1 MGCKTAPVKWGEYGR
16 RPLVILSLV
25 AMIDSVDRGIL
36 PGVLSDVQDDLG
48 FSDFQ
53 TGVLGTAYVLA
64 GFLVV
69 MPAGYLA
76 DRGKRTHI
84 IAMVLMS
91 WGLISAAN
99 SLVQNLAQFI
109 VIRAALGI
117 GETIDN
123 PASQSLLAD
132 YYSTERRGRAY
143 AAHRAAPIVGTAIGT
158 GIGGVVSAT
167 LGWRWAFLIVG
178 VPGSLLAFL
187 CWRLPEP
194 PRKGADTPSLRGWRA
209 ARGDV
214 RVLMQVRTLRALMIG
229 TAIGTG
235 ALTGIGFWAPEFYE
249 RHTSLTSSQA
259 SGVVGGLI
267 LVGAI
272 MGTLFGGWAR
282 DRIAQRMAGASM
294 VLTAVTQTI
303 GAASMMVVFLDVPL
317 IVRLIFSVI
326 GVAFIVAGFPAL
338 SATTADVVPARVR
351 GLAFSITGFFSA
363 LTSALSPLVIG
374 FIANRF
380 DYIVDGEVKGN
391 LANAFLIATP
401 LVFVGAT
408 VLWYGRRYVTGDLER
423 ADLV

>member
-1 MGCKTAPVKWGEYGR
+1 MGCKNAPVKWGEYGR
-16 RPLVILSLV
+16 RPLVVLSLV
-25 AMIDSVDRGIL
+25 ALIDAVDRGIL

-53 TGVLGTAYVLA
+53 SGVLGTAFVLA
-64 GFLVV
+64 GFFVV

-84 IAMVLMS
+84 IALVLLS
-91 WGLISAAN
+91 WGLISALN

-109 VIRAALGI
+109 AIRAALGI

-123 PASQSLLAD
+123 PASQSLIAD

-143 AAHRAAPIVGTAIGT
+143 AAQRAAPLVGTAIGT

-178 VPGSLLAFL
+178 VPGSFIAFL

-194 PRKGADTPSLRGWRA
+194 TRKGSDGPAPRGWRA
-209 ARGDV
+209 AREDT
-214 RVLMQVRTLRALMIG
+214 RALLRVRTLRALMVG
-229 TAIGTG
+229 TAVGTG

-249 RHTSLTSSQA
+249 RHTSLTSDQA

-267 LVGAI
+267 LVGAL

-303 GAASMMVVFLDVPL
+303 GAVALIIVFLDVP
-317 IVRLIFSVI
+317 IAVRLIFSVI

-351 GLAFSITGFFSA
+351 GLAFSVTGFFSA

-374 FIANRF
+374 FIADRF
-380 DYIVDGEVKGN
+380 DYVVDGEVEGN
-391 LANAFLIATP
+391 LANAFLIVTP
-401 LVFVGAT
+401 LVFIGAI
-408 VLWYGRRYVTGDLER
+408 VLWRGRRHMT
-423 ADLV
+423 ADLLRVDLA

>member
-1 MGCKTAPVKWGEYGR
+1 MSWGEYGR
-16 RPLVILSLV
+16 RPLVVLSLV
-25 AMIDSVDRGIL
+25 AMIDAVDRGIL

-53 TGVLGTAYVLA
+53 SGVLGTAYVLA

-84 IAMVLMS
+84 IALVLLS
-91 WGLISAAN
+91 WGVISAAN

-109 VIRAALGI
+109 AIRAALGI
-117 GETIDN
+117 GETVDN

-132 YYSTERRGRAY
+132 YYPAERRGRAY
-143 AAHRAAPIVGTAIGT
+143 AAQRAAPLVGTAIGT
-158 GIGGVVSAT
+158 GVGGLVSAT

-178 VPGSLLAFL
+178 VPGSVIAFM

-194 PRKGADTPSLRGWRA
+194 VRIGNDAPIARGWRA
-209 ARGDV
+209 AREDIKALL
-214 RVLMQVRTLRALMIG
+214 RVRTLRALMVG

-249 RHTSLTSSQA
+249 RHTSLTSDQA

-267 LVGAI
+267 LVGALI
-272 MGTLFGGWAR
+272 GTLFGGWAR
-282 DRIAQRMAGASM
+282 DRIAARMAGASM
-294 VLTAVTQTI
+294 ALTAVTQTI
-303 GAASMMVVFLDVPL
+303 GAVALMIVFLDVP
-317 IVRLIFSVI
+317 IVVRLIFSVI

-338 SATTADVVPARVR
+338 SATTAEVVPSRVR

-363 LTSALSPLVIG
+363 LTSALSPLLIG
-374 FIANRF
+374 FVADRF
-380 DYIVDGEVKGN
+380 DYVADGEVQGN

-401 LVFVGAT
+401 LVFVGAF
-408 VLWYGRRYVTGDLER
+408 VLWKGRRHMT
-423 ADLV
+423 ADLRDVGLV

>member
-1 MGCKTAPVKWGEYGR
+1 MKWGEYGR
-16 RPLVILSLV
+16 RPLVVLSLV
-25 AMIDSVDRGIL
+25 AMIDAVDRGIL
-36 PGVLSDVQDDLG
+36 PGVLSDVQDDLR

-53 TGVLGTAYVLA
+53 SGLLGTAYVLA
-64 GFLVV
+64 GFFVV

-84 IAMVLMS
+84 IALVLLS
-91 WGLISAAN
+91 WGVISALN

-109 VIRAALGI
+109 AIRAALGI

-143 AAHRAAPIVGTAIGT
+143 AAQRAAPLVGTAIGT
-158 GIGGVVSAT
+158 GVGGLVSAT
-167 LGWRWAFLIVG
+167 LGWRWAFLLVG
-178 VPGSLLAFL
+178 VPGSVIAVL

-194 PRKGADTPSLRGWRA
+194 TRKGSQGPATRGWRA
-209 ARGDV
+209 AREDTRALV
-214 RVLMQVRTLRALMIG
+214 RVRTLRALMVG
-229 TAIGTG
+229 TAVGTG

-267 LVGAI
+267 LVGALV
-272 MGTLFGGWAR
+272 GTLFGGWAR
-282 DRIAQRMAGASM
+282 DRIAQRVAGASM
-294 VLTAVTQTI
+294 ALTAVTQAV
-303 GAASMMVVFLDVPL
+303 GAVALMIVFLDVP
-317 IVRLIFSVI
+317 IAVRLIFSVI

-338 SATTADVVPARVR
+338 SATTADVVPSRVR

-374 FIANRF
+374 FIADRF
-380 DYIVDGEVKGN
+380 DYVVDGEVQGN
-391 LANAFLIATP
+391 LANAFLIVTP
-401 LVFVGAT
+401 LVFIGSA
-408 VLWYGRRYVTGDLER
+408 VLWRGRRHMT
-423 ADLV
+423 ADLLRVEAA

>member
-1 MGCKTAPVKWGEYGR
+1 MSWGEYGR
-16 RPLVILSLV
+16 RPLVVLSLV
-25 AMIDSVDRGIL
+25 AMIDAVDRGIL

-53 TGVLGTAYVLA
+53 SGVLGTAYVLA

-84 IAMVLMS
+84 IALVLLS
-91 WGLISAAN
+91 WGVISAAN

-132 YYSTERRGRAY
+132 YYPAERRGRAY
-143 AAHRAAPIVGTAIGT
+143 AAQRAAPLVGTAIGT
-158 GIGGVVSAT
+158 GVGGVVSAA
-167 LGWRWAFLIVG
+167 LGWRWAFLVVG
-178 VPGSLLAFL
+178 VPGSIIALL

-194 PRKGADTPSLRGWRA
+194 VRVGGDVAVARGWRA
-209 ARGDV
+209 AREDT
-214 RVLMQVRTLRALMIG
+214 RALLRVRTLRALMVG

-235 ALTGIGFWAPEFYE
+235 ALTGIGFWAAEFYE
-249 RHTSLTSSQA
+249 RHTSLSSDQA

-267 LVGAI
+267 LVGALL
-272 MGTLFGGWAR
+272 GTLFGGWAR
-282 DRIAQRMAGASM
+282 DRIAARVAGASM
-294 VLTAVTQTI
+294 ALTAVTQSF
-303 GAASMMVVFLDVPL
+303 GAVALMIVFLDVPMP
-317 IVRLIFSVI
+317 VRLTFSVI

-338 SATTADVVPARVR
+338 AATTAEVVPSKVR
-351 GLAFSITGFFSA
+351 GLAFSITGFASA
-363 LTSALSPLVIG
+363 LTSAISPLLIG
-374 FIANRF
+374 FISNRF
-380 DYIVDGEVKGN
+380 EYPVDGEVKGN

-401 LVFVGAT
+401 LVFVGAF
-408 VLWYGRRYVTGDLER
+408 VLWRGRRHMAGDLER
-423 ADLV
+423 VALR

>member
-1 MGCKTAPVKWGEYGR
+1 MNWGEYGR
-16 RPLVILSLV
+16 RPLVVLSLV
-25 AMIDSVDRGIL
+25 ALIDAVDRGIL
-36 PGVLSDVQDDLG
+36 PGVLSDVQDDLH

-53 TGVLGTAYVLA
+53 SGVLGTAYVLA

-84 IAMVLMS
+84 IALVLLS
-91 WGLISAAN
+91 WGLISAFTAV
-99 SLVQNLAQFI
+99 VQNLAQFI
-109 VIRAALGI
+109 AIRAALGI
-117 GETIDN
+117 GETVDN
-123 PASQSLLAD
+123 PASQSLIAD
-132 YYSTERRGRAY
+132 YYTAERRGRAY
-143 AAHRAAPIVGTAIGT
+143 AAQRAAPLVGTAIGT

-167 LGWRWAFLIVG
+167 LGWRWAFLLVG
-178 VPGSLLAFL
+178 VPGSVIALM

-194 PRKGADTPSLRGWRA
+194 ARKGSEAPATRGWRA
-209 ARGDV
+209 ARDDSRALL
-214 RVLMQVRTLRALMIG
+214 RVPTLRALMVG

-267 LVGAI
+267 LLGALL
-272 MGTLFGGWAR
+272 GTLLGGWAR
-282 DRIAQRMAGASM
+282 DRIAARVAGASM
-294 VLTAVTQTI
+294 ALSAVTQAI
-303 GAASMMVVFLDVPL
+303 GAGALMIVFLDVP
-317 IVRLIFSVI
+317 IAVRLVFSVI
-326 GVAFIVAGFPAL
+326 GVAFIVSGFPAL
-338 SATTADVVPARVR
+338 SATTAEVVPARMR

-380 DYIVDGEVKGN
+380 DYTVDGEVKGN

-401 LVFVGAT
+401 LTFVGAA
-408 VLWYGRRYVTGDLER
+408 VLWRGRRHVNDDLR
-423 ADLV
+423 RVAAP

>member
-1 MGCKTAPVKWGEYGR
+1 MGCKNAAVTWGEYGR
-16 RPLVILSLV
+16 RPLVVLSLV
-25 AMIDSVDRGIL
+25 AMIDAVDRGIL
-36 PGVLSDVQDDLG
+36 PGVLSDVQDDLR

-53 TGVLGTAYVLA
+53 SGFLGTAYVLA

-84 IAMVLMS
+84 IALVLLS
-91 WGLISAAN
+91 WGLISALN

-109 VIRAALGI
+109 AIRAALGI
-117 GETIDN
+117 GETVDN
-123 PASQSLLAD
+123 PASQSLIAD
-132 YYSTERRGRAY
+132 YYPSERRGRAY
-143 AAHRAAPIVGTAIGT
+143 AAQRAAPLIGTAIGT
-158 GIGGVVSAT
+158 GIGGLVSAT
-167 LGWRWAFLIVG
+167 LGWRWAFLLVG
-178 VPGSLLAFL
+178 VPGSVIAYL

-194 PRKGADTPSLRGWRA
+194 PRKGSEAQTMRGWGA
-209 ARGDV
+209 ARDDT
-214 RVLMQVRTLRALMIG
+214 RALLRVRTLRALMVG

-249 RHTSLTSSQA
+249 RHTSLTSGQA

-267 LVGAI
+267 LVGALL
-272 MGTLFGGWAR
+272 GTLFGGWAR
-282 DRIAQRMAGASM
+282 DRIAARVAGASM
-294 VLTAVTQTI
+294 ALTAVTQTV
-303 GAASMMVVFLDVPL
+303 GAVALMIVFLDVP
-317 IVRLIFSVI
+317 IVVRLIFSVI

-338 SATTADVVPARVR
+338 SATIADVVPARVR

-380 DYIVDGEVKGN
+380 DYDVDGEVKGN

-401 LVFVGAT
+401 LVFVGAG
-408 VLWYGRRYVTGDLER
+408 VLWKGRRHVS
-423 ADLV
+423 ADLHRVGLA